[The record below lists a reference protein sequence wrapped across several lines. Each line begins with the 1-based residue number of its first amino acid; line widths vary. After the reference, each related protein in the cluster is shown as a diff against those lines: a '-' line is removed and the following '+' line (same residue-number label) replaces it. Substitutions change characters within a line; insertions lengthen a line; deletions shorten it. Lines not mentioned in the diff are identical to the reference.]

1 MSAVG
6 GFSFTSPVALTSS
19 LSVLLATTCSALSCT
34 GFTCSGTITWGG
46 VIYNAPTS
54 ANAGNTY
61 PTLLSIKADG
71 VTEVGRI
78 LDFHSGS
85 AQTSEDFT
93 TRLTASASALDC
105 NTAFTSLKHA
115 GTAYPIDAV
124 SVDTI
129 PVQLPLGGVK
139 DVYGGVSTP
148 GSMSLRTN
156 FTGWFQVHV
165 AWETTTLNSA
175 AYRTDLRKNGTTV
188 AQSRLSGGGQLS
200 QSLYLLSGDL
210 LSVWISLPDAI
221 APQQVDVTST
231 RTYLTVVQL

>member
-1 MSAVG
+1 
-6 GFSFTSPVALTSS
+6 
-19 LSVLLATTCSALSCT
+19 
-34 GFTCSGTITWGG
+34 
-46 VIYNAPTS
+46 
-54 ANAGNTY
+54 
-61 PTLLSIKADG
+61 
-71 VTEVGRI
+71 VTEVGKY
-78 LDFHSGS
+78 LDFHSAS
-85 AQTSEDFT
+85 AQTAEDFIV
-93 TRLTASASALDC
+93 RLTANAGALDC
-105 NTAFTSLKHA
+105 NTAFISLKHA
-115 GTAYPIDAV
+115 GTAYPIVTFD
-124 SVDTI
+124 VDNI

-165 AWETTTLNSA
+165 AWETPLNSA
-175 AYRTDLRKNGTTV
+175 VYRTDLGKNGTSV

-221 APQQVDVTST
+221 TLQQVDTTST

>member
-1 MSAVG
+1 
-6 GFSFTSPVALTSS
+6 
-19 LSVLLATTCSALSCT
+19 
-34 GFTCSGTITWGG
+34 

-54 ANAGNTY
+54 TTGGNTY

-78 LDFHSGS
+78 LDFHSAS
-85 AQTSEDFT
+85 AQTLEDFT
-93 TRLTASASALDC
+93 TRLTASAGVLDC

-115 GTAYPIDAV
+115 GTAYPIEAFPV
-124 SVDTI
+124 HNT
-129 PVQLPLGGVK
+129 PVQLPLDGVK

-165 AWETTTLNSA
+165 AWETPLNSA

-200 QSLYLLSGDL
+200 HSLYLMSGDNL
-210 LSVWISLPDAI
+210 AVWISLPDAF
-221 APQQVDVTST
+221 APQQVDTTST